1 MANIILVHG
10 AFEDASCWAPIIPIL
25 NTSGHRVVAV
35 QNPTKTLDEDIA
47 AVKKAMREVGSAPTV
62 LVGHSYG
69 GTIISAAAYGERQV
83 IGLVFVA
90 GLVPE
95 KGETVNDIIQAAPPT
110 DGFQALCLDE
120 EGSAIVDRDTFP
132 ALFAADLPLEQGQV
146 LALSQQWLGPSC
158 FDTPLPVTPA
168 WKTIKSWYLICEQ
181 DRIVHP
187 YVQSAFATKIGAQ
200 TIHLSASHAAL
211 LSQPETIAETINQA
225 AVRKAYVTG

>member
-1 MANIILVHG
+1 
-10 AFEDASCWAPIIPIL
+10 
-25 NTSGHRVVAV
+25 V
-35 QNPTKTLDEDIA
+35 QNPTRTLEDDIA
-47 AVKKAMREVGSAPTV
+47 AVKKAMRELGSAPTV

-69 GTIISAAAYGERQV
+69 GTVISAAASGERHV

-110 DGFQALCLDE
+110 DGFQALCRDD
-120 EGSAIVDRDTFP
+120 EGSAIIDRDAFP
-132 ALFAADLPLEQGQV
+132 AVFAADLPPERAQV
-146 LALSQQWLGPSC
+146 LALSQQWLGPGC
-158 FDTPLPVTPA
+158 YDTPLAVAPA

-181 DRIVHP
+181 DRVVHP

-211 LSQPETIAETINQA
+211 LSQPETIAEAINQA
-225 AVRKAYVTG
+225 AVRKAFVTG